1 MKWMEGVRNSRVDLT
16 NRLEGSWS
24 KMNPRSSGSCEP
36 DCGSGVMRGSDKVR
50 SSADAVRN
58 PWSDRSVAHVHTSD
72 CTLDIAQRS
81 RRWAAAV
88 PDAMNEVQKNRE
100 DDWGRTR

>member
-1 MKWMEGVRNSRVDLT
+1 MEGVRSSRVDLT

-36 DCGSGVMRGSDKVR
+36 GCGSGVMRDSDKVR

-58 PWSDRSVAHVHTSD
+58 PWGDRSVARVHTSD
-72 CTLDIAQRS
+72 CTLGIAQRS
-81 RRWAAAV
+81 RRRGAAV
-88 PDAMNEVQKNRE
+88 PGAMNEVQKNRGG
-100 DDWGRTR
+100 DWGRMR